1 VSKFEH
7 NLGPALFQ
15 SGLSGLAL
23 LKSLTAPQAR
33 ITERLNELADD
44 VDRARSMLDSGAQL
58 PLSKVVQAADGYNV
72 WAYNYDAD
80 NAAND
85 MFATEEP
92 IIRRLLRIAE
102 QNKQARQATAL
113 DMACGTGRN
122 FAMLHDFGFTIFASD
137 ISKNMLKIAQE
148 RGFALECRIGSF
160 TSIPYR
166 DRSFD
171 LVLTTAAFSHE
182 PNVTAAMRE
191 FARILRPG
199 GILII
204 SDIHPIQVW
213 LGNAVNVINEDVSL
227 RIPNYFH
234 LPSSLISIAVRH
246 GLDLL
251 SFDEP
256 LAVERVTT
264 AHDISILA
272 DLPLLVIY
280 SFKAN
285 D

>member
-1 VSKFEH
+1 MITVSKFEH

-102 QNKQARQATAL
+102 QNKQTSKTSNGVRYGLRYWAKFCNAARF
-113 DMACGTGRN
+113 R
-122 FAMLHDFGFTIFASD
+122 FYYF
-137 ISKNMLKIAQE
+137 
-148 RGFALECRIGSF
+148 RI
-160 TSIPYR
+160 
-166 DRSFD
+166 
-171 LVLTTAAFSHE
+171 
-182 PNVTAAMRE
+182 
-191 FARILRPG
+191 
-199 GILII
+199 
-204 SDIHPIQVW
+204 
-213 LGNAVNVINEDVSL
+213 
-227 RIPNYFH
+227 
-234 LPSSLISIAVRH
+234 
-246 GLDLL
+246 
-251 SFDEP
+251 
-256 LAVERVTT
+256 
-264 AHDISILA
+264 
-272 DLPLLVIY
+272 
-280 SFKAN
+280 
-285 D
+285 